1 MVEPEAHIRIGGEVE
16 HHVAASHRLRQRRRI
31 KVVAAHERV
40 AGMRA
45 CSRDERLL
53 PRAKIVPRNHL
64 LALREQAVCE
74 IAADK
79 SGCAGDENSCHSS

>member
-1 MVEPEAHIRIGGEVE
+1 MIEPEAHIRIGREVKD
-16 HHVAASHRLRQRRRI
+16 HVAASHRLRQSKGVEVI
-31 KVVAAHERV
+31 STHERV

-45 CSRDERLL
+45 GSRDERLL
-53 PRAKIVPRNHL
+53 PRAKIVPRHHL